1 MAAIASSTCGCH
13 STCNATGPE
22 TRPTS
27 VSKALRLEY
36 LTVVWNVVEGIIAVI
51 AALLAGSVAIL
62 GFGIDS
68 FVECA
73 SALVMIWRLRAER
86 EQRLSVERLE
96 VLEHRARRLVAG
108 SLFVLAAY
116 ITADA
121 IQTLWTADRPSFSLV
136 GAVLMSVSIA
146 VMLFLARAKK
156 RLARELHS
164 EAMEADAFQTTACWW
179 LSVAALSGV
188 GLNGLFGWWWADPLA
203 ALVIAGLV
211 VREAREAWNG
221 KACC

>member
-13 STCNATGPE
+13 TTCNATGLE

-96 VLEHRARRLVAG
+96 ALEHGARRLVAG

-203 ALVIAGLV
+203 ALVIAGLIM
-211 VREAREAWNG
+211 REGSEAWKG